1 MKMRNIKLTAL
12 VLAALMLISGVL
24 ILTTAAQPSA
34 YSTASNSGTRDE
46 WCTTLDG
53 TSVSSYYTGSYAYET
68 LIELSPGSLKSS
80 LHDLMTNTHK
90 KITSYNDCRDYVWRV
105 DCENNDTDHA
115 TTLYTSYSMT
125 TADWSPAWACN
136 REHVWPQSLG
146 GGNTSGGGADLHHI
160 RPAEAGVNSSRGN
173 KPYGE
178 STSKGFYEP
187 ADNVKGDVARI
198 VLYVYVRWDAAWG
211 ATDVTE
217 VFESVDILLAWCEL
231 DPVDTWEM
239 GRNEVVQSIQ
249 GNRNAFIDYPELAW
263 HLFGREVPEGMVTP
277 SGSALNGEIPTPPAD
292 TETTPVPPV
301 EDETDDPADS
311 AGKLAEFD
319 FGANGGGSHSDGT
332 DITSSKSYT
341 DGNYTLTL
349 TSPTKLY
356 GNARDAKGN
365 SCLKL
370 GSSKATG
377 SFTFTVGDDVDEVT
391 IYVAQYKANKTTVQV
406 NGTQYTVNTS
416 SNDGEYTPITI
427 DTTATKKVTVATV
440 SGAPRCMINT
450 IEFRSNAAETEEPE
464 VTTEEPE
471 VTTEEPEVT
480 TEEPEVTTE
489 EPEVTTE
496 EPEVTTEEPEVTTEE
511 PEVTTEEPE
520 VTTEE
525 PEVTTE
531 EPEVTTEEP
540 EVTTEE
546 PEVTTE
552 EPEVTTE
559 EPEVTTEEPE
569 VTTEEPEVTTEEP
582 EVTTEEPE
590 VTTEVPVTT
599 EPESKNDEIGDVQTN
614 DETATPETT
623 DTTPDETGCGSS
635 FMGGAVVIS
644 MLCMGVLAVVRKKED

>member
-1 MKMRNIKLTAL
+1 MKMRKTKLTAL
-12 VLAALMLISGVL
+12 ALAMLMLLSGLLLLV
-24 ILTTAAQPSA
+24 TAGQPSA
-34 YSTASNSGTRDE
+34 YSTVSNSGTRDE
-46 WCTTLDG
+46 WCLSLDG
-53 TSVSSYYTGSYAYET
+53 TSVPSYYTGSYTYES
-68 LIELSPGSLKSS
+68 LIALSPGSLKSS
-80 LHDLMTNTHK
+80 LHDLMTSTHK
-90 KITSYNDCRDYVWRV
+90 KITSYNDCRDYVFRV
-105 DCENNDTDHA
+105 DCENNDTGHA

-125 TADWSPAWACN
+125 TADWSPAWNCN

-160 RPAEAGVNSSRGN
+160 RPAEKGVNSSRGN

-217 VFESVDILLAWCEL
+217 VFESVDILLAWCEM

-292 TETTPVPPV
+292 PETTPAPPD
-301 EDETDDPADS
+301 EDETEDPADS
-311 AGKLAEFD
+311 VGKLALFD
-319 FGANGGGSHSDGT
+319 FGENGGASHSDGT
-332 DITSSKSYT
+332 DVSGSKSYT
-341 DGNYTLTL
+341 DGDYTLTL
-349 TSPTKLY
+349 TSPSKLY
-356 GNARDAKGN
+356 ANARDAKGN
-365 SCLKL
+365 SCLKV
-370 GSSKATG
+370 GSSKAVGT
-377 SFTFTVGDDVDEVT
+377 FTFTVPEDVDEVV
-391 IYVAQYKANKTTVQV
+391 IHAAQYKANKTIVSV
-406 NGTQYTVNTS
+406 NGKQYTINTA
-416 SNDGEYTPITI
+416 SNDGEYTPITV
-427 DTTATKKVTVATV
+427 DTTSTKKVTVATV
-440 SGAPRCMINT
+440 SGATRCMIDT
-450 IEFRSNAAETEEPE
+450 IEFRSNAEEPETTEPE

-559 EPEVTTEEPE
+559 EPEVTTGEPGVEETSSVGTLP
-569 VTTEEPEVTTEEP
+569 
-582 EVTTEEPE
+582 
-590 VTTEVPVTT
+590 
-599 EPESKNDEIGDVQTN
+599 
-614 DETATPETT
+614 ETATGEGTET
-623 DTTPDETGCGSS
+623 DAPDTGCGAS
-635 FMGGAVVIS
+635 FVGGAILIS
-644 MLCMGVLAVVRKKED
+644 ILCAGTFAVVHKKKED